1 MAKKKEIKQTEV
13 VTEDKF
19 AKFQSLFATG
29 TATRLDLAKAV
40 DEFFGS
46 AKIDFV
52 DSRQF
57 SIEVDGVRIP
67 KEGHLIV
74 CR

>member
-13 VTEDKF
+13 VSEDKF
-19 AKFQSLFATG
+19 AQFESLFATG
-29 TATRLDLAKAV
+29 AATRLDLTNAV
-40 DEFFGS
+40 EEFFGS

-74 CR
+74 SR